1 MIAWSL
7 SLRPLVIFLTLLI
20 GLYGFVSLLD
30 LPIDAVPDVTNVQV
44 QINTEAPAQSPLEVE
59 SQITFPIEQSLAGL
73 PGVEE
78 VRSLSKY
85 GLSQVTVVFNEDID
99 LFFARQLVL
108 ERLQEARSQIP
119 EGMGEPEMAPIST
132 GLGEIYQYEVQGKD
146 LSLMERRSIQD
157 FVVKRQLRTLKGVA
171 EVNSFGG
178 QEAQFQVLA
187 HPAKLRAYDLTLRD
201 LFEALER
208 NNVNAGGG
216 YLEYRGEQYLVR
228 GLGRV
233 KTLDDVRDIVLAQ
246 FNGTPVKVS
255 DVAEVELGPALRQGA
270 VTRDG
275 LGEIVTGI
283 AMMLVNENSRTVSE
297 RIHERISAI
306 GPSMPHGVKL
316 DTFYDRTDLVNRTIG
331 TVAKNLLE
339 GAVLVI
345 LVLFFMLR
353 DLRAALIVALAIPF
367 SMLFAAILMVKT
379 GISGNLMSLGAIDFG
394 LIVDGAVVMV
404 ENCVRR
410 MHEGRVTVLEACSE
424 VSRPVVTGV
433 GIIILVYLPILTLTG
448 MEGKMFVPMAVT
460 VVFALTGSL
469 LFSMTTVPALCSLFL
484 KRGEKEHVMGARVY
498 RPALLWALKRP
509 GPLAILSVILFVLS
523 LLTLS
528 QLGAE
533 FLPELDEGAIA
544 IQATRLPAT
553 SLTQSLEM
561 VTRMEQAL
569 KEMPEVKTVVSKTG
583 RPDIATDP
591 MGVEIS
597 DIIVI
602 LNPDHGNKA
611 ELVKRMEKRLKDI
624 PGMNYSFSQPIEL
637 RVSELISGVR
647 SDIGLKIFGED
658 LALLKSTGEKVA
670 ARLKQIPGA
679 ADVQVEQVSGLPYLQ
694 VQFNRQQMARYGLS
708 AQDLGDV
715 LELAVGERPAG
726 LVMQG
731 DRRYPIVVR
740 LQAPFRSDPEAIKKL
755 MVPLPGGGQLPL
767 EELATIRLEEGTAQV
782 SRENGQRRIVVEAN
796 VRGRDLVGFVAEAK
810 KAVQPL
816 LPEGYFTDWGGQFEN
831 YERARNKLLIVVPVA
846 LAMIYFLLYASLRN
860 ARQAA
865 LIFLNVPFAI
875 TGEVAALASRGLP
888 FSISAGVGFIALFG
902 IAVLNGLVLINS
914 LNQLRREGA
923 PLDEAVIEGS
933 LSRLRPVLMT
943 ALVASLGFIPMAL
956 SHGAGAEVQRP
967 LATVVIGGLI
977 TSTLLTLLVLPT
989 IYRYLEQEPTPETPE
1004 DDTTE

>member
-7 SLRPLVIFLTLLI
+7 SLRPLVLFLTLLVMI
-20 GLYGFVSLLD
+20 YGGIELLA

-44 QINTEAPAQSPLEVE
+44 QINTEARAQSPLEVE

-85 GLSQVTVVFNEDID
+85 GLSQVTVVFREDVD

-108 ERLQEARSQIP
+108 ERLQEARGQIP
-119 EGMGEPEMAPIST
+119 EGLGEPEMAPIST
-132 GLGEIYQYEVQGKD
+132 GLGEIYQYEVQSPE
-146 LSLMERRSIQD
+146 LSLMERRSLQD
-157 FVVKRQLRTLKGVA
+157 FLVKRQLRVLKGVA
-171 EVNSFGG
+171 EINSFGG
-178 QEAQFQVLA
+178 DEAQYQVLA
-187 HPAKLRAYDLTLRD
+187 NPARLRAYGLTLRD

-228 GLGRV
+228 GLGRIRD
-233 KTLDDVRDIVLAQ
+233 LQDVRDIVLAHA
-246 FNGTPVKVS
+246 NGTAVKVS
-255 DVAEVELGPALRQGA
+255 DVAEVALGPALRQGA

-275 LGEIVTGI
+275 QGEIVTGI
-283 AMMLVNENSRTVSE
+283 AMMLVNENSRTVAQ
-297 RIHERISAI
+297 RIHEKIAAI
-306 GPSMPHGVKL
+306 QPSMPRGVKL
-316 DTFYDRTDLVNRTIG
+316 DTFYDRTELVNRTIG
-331 TVAKNLLE
+331 TVSRNLIE
-339 GAVLVI
+339 GALLVI
-345 LVLFFMLR
+345 AVLFFMLR

-367 SMLFAAILMVKT
+367 SMLFAAILMVKA

-410 MHEGRVTVLEACSE
+410 QARVLEACRE
-424 VSRPVVTGV
+424 VARPVVTGV

-469 LFSMTTVPALCSLFL
+469 LFSMTTVPVLCSLIL
-484 KRGEKEHVMGARVY
+484 KPGPEHPVPGQGLY
-498 RPALLWALKRP
+498 RRLLHWALERP
-509 GPLAILSVILFVLS
+509 VMLGSLALGLFVLS

-533 FLPELDEGAIA
+533 FLPELDEGAVA
-544 IQATRLPAT
+544 IQATRLPST

-561 VTRMEQAL
+561 VTRMEQVL
-569 KEMPEVKTVVSKTG
+569 KAMPEVRTVVSKTG

-591 MGVEIS
+591 MGVEVS
-597 DIIVI
+597 DIIVM
-602 LNPDHGNKA
+602 LNPDHGDKA
-611 ELVKRMEKRLKDI
+611 ALVERMEQQLKTV

-647 SDIGLKIFGED
+647 ADVGLKIFGED
-658 LALLKSTGEKVA
+658 LTVLTATAEKVA
-670 ARLKQIPGA
+670 ARLRQIPGA

-694 VQFNRQQMARYGLS
+694 IEFDRRAMARNGLS
-708 AQDLGDV
+708 AADLGDV
-715 LELAVGERPAG
+715 VELAVGERPAG
-726 LVMQG
+726 MVMQG
-731 DRRYPIVVR
+731 DRRYPLVVR
-740 LQAPFRSDPEAIKKL
+740 LQAPFRSDPKAIERL
-755 MVPLPGGGQLPL
+755 MVPLPDGGQLPL
-767 EELATIRLEEGTAQV
+767 GELARVRLEEGTAQV
-782 SRENGQRRIVVEAN
+782 SREDGQRRIVVEAN
-796 VRGRDLVGFVAEAK
+796 VRGRDLVGFVAEGRE
-810 KAVQPL
+810 AVQPL
-816 LPEGYFTDWGGQFEN
+816 LPEGYFADWGGQFEN

-846 LAMIYFLLYASLRN
+846 LALIYFLLYASLRDG
-860 ARQAA
+860 RQAA

-875 TGEVAALASRGLP
+875 TGGVAALAVRGLP

-902 IAVLNGLVLINS
+902 IAVLNGLVLINA
-914 LNQLRREGA
+914 LNVLRREGR
-923 PLDEAVIEGS
+923 PLDEAVVEGS

-956 SHGAGAEVQRP
+956 SSGAGAEVQRP

-977 TSTLLTLLVLPT
+977 TSTLLTLLVLPSV
-989 IYRYLEQEPTPETPE
+989 YRWLERELV
-1004 DDTTE
+1004 